1 MLVVSGNQDTKSC
14 VYRLFSTKNRKTMP
28 EKQASFSFSLNKD
41 YFRPFSYAWIIF
53 LTIWPPTE
61 PA

>member
-1 MLVVSGNQDTKSC
+1 
-14 VYRLFSTKNRKTMP
+14 MP

-53 LTIWPPTE
+53 LNV
-61 PA
+61 